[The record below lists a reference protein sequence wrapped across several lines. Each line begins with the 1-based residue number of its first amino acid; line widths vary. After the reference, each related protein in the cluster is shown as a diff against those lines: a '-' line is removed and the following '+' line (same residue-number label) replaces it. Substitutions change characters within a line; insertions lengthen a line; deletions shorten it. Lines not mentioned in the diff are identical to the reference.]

1 MVPTENA
8 YAINTYIYN
17 RTNYYLNANKMANVI
32 RNYDSNYFVIVVS
45 NYAWEHYLSED
56 LARTLENCGGFL
68 IKEFFNIAKARY
80 GNFTT
85 VTGFQSNE
93 TLTKTNLYHPYAFIG
108 IPGLPPGKAY
118 E

>member
-1 MVPTENA
+1 
-8 YAINTYIYN
+8 
-17 RTNYYLNANKMANVI
+17 MAKEI
-32 RNYDSNYFVIVVS
+32 RKYDSNYFVIVVS
-45 NYAWEHYLSED
+45 NYAWEQYLSED
-56 LARTLENCGGFL
+56 LVRTIENCGGFL

-85 VTGFQSNE
+85 VTGFQNYE